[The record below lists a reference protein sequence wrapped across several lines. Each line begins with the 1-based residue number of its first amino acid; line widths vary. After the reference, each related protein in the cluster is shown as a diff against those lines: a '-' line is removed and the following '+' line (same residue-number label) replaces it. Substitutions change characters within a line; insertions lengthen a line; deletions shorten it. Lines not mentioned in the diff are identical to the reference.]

1 MNSLGVN
8 ILKLLHGTKI
18 EKTPSK
24 ILKCI
29 LEDIWKYLLEASHLD
44 TLAYNAQKGNCN

>member
-1 MNSLGVN
+1 MNLLSVTR
-8 ILKLLHGTKI
+8 LKLLHGTKI

-29 LEDIWKYLLEASHLD
+29 LEDIWKYLLEASRID
-44 TLAYNAQKGNCN
+44 PLAYNEQECNYN